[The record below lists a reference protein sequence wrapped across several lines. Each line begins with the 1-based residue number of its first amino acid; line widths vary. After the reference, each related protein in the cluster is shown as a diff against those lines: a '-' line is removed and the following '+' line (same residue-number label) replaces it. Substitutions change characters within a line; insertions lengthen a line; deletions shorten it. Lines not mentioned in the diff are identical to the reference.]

1 MGIDGPDTIKDSK
14 LLGCVLAMCPRIKV
28 LFMLNGAII
37 DRSSGIHPCPELDA
51 VLPFLRRWEFGSQG
65 QIIDRVRPYGQPFLH
80 DLEIL
85 TIEGHS
91 NIAASNNTSAILDLL
106 FMNSPLLRRV
116 ELKHPPIFR
125 EIIEWLRH
133 PMETKTLLT
142 DCVHE
147 VSLLSADQP
156 QDDMAAIVALFPN
169 LVSLDAEFRDGSSRA
184 GDLHSPP
191 EASEA
196 LLKVSGTLETLSL
209 TTSPKTFPA
218 KGHWVM
224 FESYP
229 SSLATLNQMTKL
241 KDLTTESIWIF
252 GTEDPAVGL
261 QLPHLLPS
269 SMVRLHLIDYWGNYD
284 AAKFYPEF
292 PNSWTPLE
300 FYVQVFVAVCNECSA
315 LLPELREVTFTSTYF
330 DSHPQT
336 TLSNGCQAQQDETQI
351 TEDSMQIVRV
361 LFEQVGIRF
370 RLILQEN
377 ATLH

>member
-1 MGIDGPDTIKDSK
+1 
-14 LLGCVLAMCPRIKV
+14 
-28 LFMLNGAII
+28 MLNGAII
-37 DRSSGIHPCPELDA
+37 DRSSGIHPCPEFDA
-51 VLPFLRRWEFGSQG
+51 VFPFLRRWEFGSEG
-65 QIIDRVRPYGQPFLH
+65 QIIDRARPYGHPFLR
-80 DLEIL
+80 DLEVL

-91 NIAASNNTSAILDLL
+91 NIAASNNTSAILALL
-106 FMNSPLLRRV
+106 FMNSPLLRRF

-125 EIIEWLRH
+125 EIFHSL
-133 PMETKTLLT
+133 PQPLETGTLLT
-142 DCVHE
+142 DSVEE

-156 QDDMAAIVALFPN
+156 HDDIAAIVALLPN
-169 LVSLDAEFRDGSSRA
+169 LVSLYAEFRDGSSRS

-209 TTSPKTFPA
+209 TTSPETFPA

-261 QLPHLLPS
+261 QLPHLLPP

-284 AAKFYPEF
+284 PAQFYPEF
-292 PNSWTPLE
+292 PNSWTPIE
-300 FYVQVFVAVCNECSA
+300 FYVQVFGALCNECSA
-315 LLPELREVTFTSTYF
+315 LLPGLREVTFTSTCF
-330 DSHPQT
+330 NSHPRT

-377 ATLH
+377 APLD